1 MVENVCPNWKRE
13 LFFYCSL
20 MSRQDSPDGNC
31 SPRSQITLNEEVRR
45 SPAPTAAPTSMLSIC
60 FGSDCDMK
68 NCNWTLSMNTRE
80 RDCFQV
86 GGCSVVGGVGGG
98 DGWFSSLYNAR
109 RKLILYFS

>member
-1 MVENVCPNWKRE
+1 
-13 LFFYCSL
+13 
-20 MSRQDSPDGNC
+20 
-31 SPRSQITLNEEVRR
+31 
-45 SPAPTAAPTSMLSIC
+45 
-60 FGSDCDMK
+60 
-68 NCNWTLSMNTRE
+68 MNTRE